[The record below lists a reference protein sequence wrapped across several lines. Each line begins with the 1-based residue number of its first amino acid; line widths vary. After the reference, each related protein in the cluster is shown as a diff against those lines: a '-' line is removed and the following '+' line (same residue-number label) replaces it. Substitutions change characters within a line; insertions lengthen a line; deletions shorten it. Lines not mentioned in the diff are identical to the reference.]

1 MTSSI
6 DERRGVFGI
15 EPISRLLPIAPS
27 SYCENVAKRTDAD
40 RLSICVRSDIS
51 LRIEARRILSRC
63 LVPTCYVLLSNVGC
77 ASLSADFAQSEM

>member
-51 LRIEARRILSRC
+51 LKNRGPSHTVQVFGPNML
-63 LVPTCYVLLSNVGC
+63 C
-77 ASLSADFAQSEM
+77 APE